1 MKTHTRA
8 TAAALLAVIVAS
20 VTVGAV
26 DSKKAEYVG
35 GTITGI
41 QEEAGGN
48 LDTTTEAQMVFTPER
63 GKDPSLMI
71 PYKNITGLEY
81 GQKAGRR
88 VGAAILVNPLLLFSK
103 KRKHFFTIGF
113 KDKDGKEQAIVLELG
128 KDIVRTTLTIIETR
142 SGKDIEYQDEEARK
156 AGRGGN

>member
-1 MKTHTRA
+1 MNTRKRA
-8 TAAALLAVIVAS
+8 KVLFVLAAMLAS

-35 GTITGI
+35 GTISGI
-41 QEEAGGN
+41 QEKAEGN
-48 LDTTTEAQMVFTPER
+48 LDTATEAQMVFTPER
-63 GKDPSLMI
+63 GRGPSLII
-71 PYKNITGLEY
+71 PYASITGLEY

-113 KDKDGKEQAIVLELG
+113 KDKDGREQAIVLELG
-128 KDIVRTTLTIIETR
+128 KDIVRTTLTVIETR
-142 SGKDIEYQDEEARK
+142 SGKEIEYQDDEARK

>member
-1 MKTHTRA
+1 MKTYAPA
-8 TAAALLAVIVAS
+8 TAAVLLAVIPAG

-35 GTITGI
+35 GTIAGI
-41 QEEAGGN
+41 EEKAEGN

-63 GKDPSLMI
+63 GKGPSLMI
-71 PYKNITGLEY
+71 PYTNITGLEY
-81 GQKAGRR
+81 RQKAGRR